1 MLDKIILFFII
12 SSIICD
18 VTSYSNYMNK
28 VCYDVSYKK
37 KTNCEDESDLMY
49 YPLGKGPDCCK
60 GRKTTSNSAHC
71 CYHSDEISY
80 ENCMEISDYDYYH
93 IDELC
98 EAFEEMYEAAGI
110 RVKVSIDCKSNYI
123 NILLIYIYIILII
136 L

>member
-18 VTSYSNYMNK
+18 DTSYSSYMNK
-28 VCYDVSYKK
+28 VCYDVNYKK
-37 KTNCEDESDLMY
+37 KTNCEDESNIMY
-49 YPLGKGPDCCK
+49 YPVGKQPDCCK

-71 CYHSDEISY
+71 CYRSDDIFY
-80 ENCMEISDYDYYH
+80 EKCVEISDDDYNN

-98 EAFEEMYEAAGI
+98 EAYEEMYEVAGI
-110 RVKVSIDCKSNYI
+110 RAKVSINCKSNYI

-136 L
+136 